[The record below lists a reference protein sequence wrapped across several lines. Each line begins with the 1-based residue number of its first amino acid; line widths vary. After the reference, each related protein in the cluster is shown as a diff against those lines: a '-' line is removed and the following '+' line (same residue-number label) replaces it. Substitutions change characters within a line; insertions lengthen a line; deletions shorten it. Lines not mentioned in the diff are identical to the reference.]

1 MKKWIVPL
9 LVILTLA
16 GGGYYWYYRQS
27 HKPPENPYKTAA
39 VERRAISARVTAS
52 GTLQARVTVQVGS
65 QVSGRVQ
72 ELFADFNSRVKK
84 GDIVAKLDP
93 QLFQASLQQAQA
105 SYASAQ
111 ANVAKAEATLLDA
124 NRQYERAK
132 TQRAEGLASQQD
144 VDTAQTA
151 ASVAKASV
159 DAAKSAVAQARA
171 ALNQDQVNL
180 SLTVIKSPID
190 GVVISRSVDVGQ
202 TVAAS
207 MQAPVL
213 FTIAED
219 LSKMHI
225 EASVP
230 ESDVGRLAVDM
241 PVEFTVDAFPGQ
253 RFKGTIAQVRNA
265 AVTVQN
271 VVTYT
276 AIVAV
281 DNPDLKLR
289 PGMTATVNIVTAKKD
304 DVLAVP
310 NAALR
315 FKPPAS
321 ALGSASARG
330 SAGRPAGSAWAA
342 SSGRPRGGGAP
353 GGGDDVER
361 KTAYKLAGLTPVPVR
376 LTTGITDGS
385 FTELLGDTLKDG
397 DQLIVEGPPSDS
409 SVPAGQGQ
417 GQKAGSGGMPRR
429 GGLF

>member
-1 MKKWIVPL
+1 
-9 LVILTLA
+9 
-16 GGGYYWYYRQS
+16 
-27 HKPPENPYKTAA
+27 
-39 VERRAISARVTAS
+39 
-52 GTLQARVTVQVGS
+52 
-65 QVSGRVQ
+65 
-72 ELFADFNSRVKK
+72 
-84 GDIVAKLDP
+84 
-93 QLFQASLQQAQA
+93 
-105 SYASAQ
+105 
-111 ANVAKAEATLLDA
+111 
-124 NRQYERAK
+124 
-132 TQRAEGLASQQD
+132 
-144 VDTAQTA
+144 
-151 ASVAKASV
+151 
-159 DAAKSAVAQARA
+159 
-171 ALNQDQVNL
+171 
-180 SLTVIKSPID
+180 
-190 GVVISRSVDVGQ
+190 
-202 TVAAS
+202 
-207 MQAPVL
+207 
-213 FTIAED
+213 
-219 LSKMHI
+219 MHI

-361 KTAYKLAGLTPVPVR
+361 KTAYKLAGLTPV
-376 LTTGITDGS
+376 
-385 FTELLGDTLKDG
+385 
-397 DQLIVEGPPSDS
+397 
-409 SVPAGQGQ
+409 
-417 GQKAGSGGMPRR
+417 
-429 GGLF
+429 